1 MNVLRDGIAA
11 AMEVS
16 MAGAVEG
23 DGVTPDWKE
32 NRRRASAIVS
42 HPAFEEALTWALRK
56 AIQRDAVLKAE
67 KEPWVYG
74 EKDEMSLARRALEA

>member
-32 NRRRASAIVS
+32 NRRRASDIVREVSFEDAI
-42 HPAFEEALTWALRK
+42 EAALRIAMPK
-56 AIQRDAVLKAE
+56 ARFSRIHEIAVA
-67 KEPWVYG
+67 
-74 EKDEMSLARRALEA
+74 MLEA